1 MITIALP
8 KGRIADDT
16 LAIFRKIFDMKFEFE
31 DRKLILSE
39 GNFKFLYVRNQDIP
53 AYVTNG
59 AADIGVVGLDVLE
72 EHRPDVL
79 RLLDLGIGKCK
90 ICVGI

>member
-39 GNFKFLYVRNQDIP
+39 GNFKFSSL
-53 AYVTNG
+53 
-59 AADIGVVGLDVLE
+59 
-72 EHRPDVL
+72 
-79 RLLDLGIGKCK
+79 
-90 ICVGI
+90 